1 MTDALLAFES
11 VTYAYPG
18 VDEAA
23 LGDVSLE
30 IGPGEF
36 CLLAGLSGQG
46 KSTLLRAAC
55 GLVPHFHG
63 GDFAGRVRL
72 AGLDTREHGPA
83 HLGGVAGVL
92 FQDPETQLVMSTVRA
107 ELALALESRG
117 HGAAAVARGVE
128 EVALAL
134 GIDSLLDRSTHDL
147 SGGEKQRVAL
157 GAALAGRP
165 RVVLLDEPTSQ
176 LDPVAGDELIG
187 LLRRLNQEW
196 ETTIVL
202 AEHRLERCLAAADR
216 VIALERGRVACD
228 GDPETFLAWAS
239 SEAPALQTPA
249 AKLFALAGVQ
259 PPPAGVRQARAA
271 LRAHGLLIEE
281 QRSEHA
287 HAEKPAPAKPR
298 ARRVA
303 KPAVALQMS
312 KVWHELNEGP
322 AILRGVTLRLRA
334 GESVALMGRNGAG
347 KSTLLRHAAGLLEPT
362 RGRVQRA
369 GRVALLLQNPGD
381 YFIHERV
388 GEEVS
393 ERALAAVGL
402 LGMAARNPRDLSGGE
417 RQRLALA
424 IVAGEGDPPAVLAL
438 DEPTRGMDRE
448 AKALLALELRR
459 RSAEGQAVIVATHD
473 PEFAAA
479 CADRAVL
486 MADGRVIADGTAS
499 ELLAG
504 GWYFATETARI
515 LGGAGGAL
523 LPEQGA
529 ALLRAPTSHAASPAG
544 EATSSTVPGV
554 AGSRGE
560 GEPAPQPAAT
570 APEAAR

>member
-1 MTDALLAFES
+1 MTAPLLSFER
-11 VTYAYPG
+11 VTYSYPG
-18 VDEAA
+18 AETPA
-23 LGDVSLE
+23 LDDVSIE

-36 CLLAGLSGQG
+36 CLLAGLSGNG

-63 GDFAGRVRL
+63 GHFAGRVTL

-83 HLGGVAGVL
+83 RLGAFAGVL

-117 HGAAAVARGVE
+117 HGSAAVARGVE

-134 GIDSLLDRSTHDL
+134 GIDALLDRSTHEL

-165 RVVLLDEPTSQ
+165 RLVLLDEPTSQ

-202 AEHRLERCLAAADR
+202 AEHRLERCLSSVDR
-216 VIALERGRVACD
+216 VIALERGRVGCD
-228 GDPETFLAWAS
+228 SDPQAFLAWAAERS
-239 SEAPALQTPA
+239 PALQTPA
-249 AKLFALAGVQ
+249 AKLFALAGLS
-259 PPPAGVRQARAA
+259 PPPAGVRQARAT
-271 LRAHGLLIEE
+271 LRAHDLLPDETPSQPDE
-281 QRSEHA
+281 T
-287 HAEKPAPAKPR
+287 AKPR
-298 ARRVA
+298 AASAARKKLRRA
-303 KPAVALQMS
+303 AESPPALECDG
-312 KVWHELNEGP
+312 VWHELRGGP
-322 AILRGVTLRLRA
+322 AILRGVTLRVRS

-362 RGRVQRA
+362 RGRISRA

-381 YFIHERV
+381 YFVHERV
-388 GEEVS
+388 AEEAPAQ
-393 ERALAAVGL
+393 ALAAMGL
-402 LGMAARNPRDLSGGE
+402 AQMAERNPRDLSGGE

-424 IVAGEGDPPAVLAL
+424 IVSGSGEEPALLAL

-448 AKALLALELRR
+448 AKAELAAELRR
-459 RSAEGQAVIVATHD
+459 RAGAGQAVIVATHD

-479 CADRAVL
+479 CAERAIL
-486 MADGRVIADGTAS
+486 MADGRVIADGTAP

-515 LGGAGGAL
+515 LSGAHGAL

-529 ALLRAPTSHAASPAG
+529 ELLRA
-544 EATSSTVPGV
+544 
-554 AGSRGE
+554 RR
-560 GEPAPQPAAT
+560 AT
-570 APEAAR
+570 AGGDGAIDAAPRSSQAVAPELAR

>member
-1 MTDALLAFES
+1 MSAPLLSIEG
-11 VTYAYPG
+11 VIYHYPG
-18 VDEAA
+18 VEEPA
-23 LGDVSLE
+23 LSDVSLD

-36 CLLAGLSGQG
+36 CLLAGLSGHG

-63 GDFAGRVRL
+63 GRFAGRVTL

-83 HLGGVAGVL
+83 RLGEFAGVL

-134 GIDSLLDRSTHDL
+134 GIDALLDRSTQEL

-165 RVVLLDEPTSQ
+165 RLVLLDEPTSQ

-216 VIALERGRVACD
+216 VIALDRGRVGCD
-228 GDPETFLAWAS
+228 GDPQAFLAWAGS
-239 SEAPALQTPA
+239 HAPALQTPA
-249 AKLFALAGVQ
+249 AKLFAQAGLR
-259 PPPAGVRQARAA
+259 PAPAGVRQARAT
-271 LRAHGLLIEE
+271 LRANGLLREE
-281 QRSEHA
+281 A
-287 HAEKPAPAKPR
+287 AAEQPTAPGPRAKLRRHREPAPALR
-298 ARRVA
+298 
-303 KPAVALQMS
+303 MS
-312 KVWHELNEGP
+312 GVWHELRDGP
-322 AILRGVTLRLRA
+322 AILRGANLSVAA

-381 YFIHERV
+381 YFIHERLA
-388 GEEVS
+388 EEAS
-393 ERALAAVGL
+393 QQALAAVGL
-402 LGMAARNPRDLSGGE
+402 AAMADRNPRDISGGE

-424 IVAGEGDPPAVLAL
+424 IVTGSGDPPAVLAL

-448 AKALLALELRR
+448 AKAVLAEELRR
-459 RSAEGQAVIVATHD
+459 RSASGQAVIVATHD

-479 CADRAVL
+479 CATRAVL
-486 MADGRVIADGTAS
+486 MADGRVIADGSTA

-529 ALLRAPTSHAASPAG
+529 ELLAARADAAAASAPAAPG
-544 EATSSTVPGV
+544 AAAPDSARPLEEPTTVAQGV
-554 AGSRGE
+554 AR
-560 GEPAPQPAAT
+560 
-570 APEAAR
+570 